1 MGYVPNDGAAADDGD
16 PQQAAEIHS
25 QATEDVD
32 MSEVN
37 ESSVGSVQ
45 TVAASDNG
53 PTSAPDDTLVPS
65 GPPAGATKNVSFNL
79 VPSSSS
85 GHSNDCDCDSED
97 DDEESS
103 SGDGTS
109 SVRVAVR
116 IRPFLPSETGTS
128 GVIDVLPVTAN
139 NAASGHK
146 RRRPAA
152 TAVPTSLQIGGPAGV
167 QFTYDAV
174 HGTKSTQ
181 ADLYLASVRPLVRQC
196 LKGCEFKAVSGLGC
210 DSIRHGDYAT
220 IDDVRS
226 VLFYVVSLLVFYFGI
241 TSCSLLSLS
250 LINP

>member
-16 PQQAAEIHS
+16 PQQAEEIHS
-25 QATEDVD
+25 QATEDAD

-37 ESSVGSVQ
+37 APSVGSVQ
-45 TVAASDNG
+45 AAAASDNG
-53 PTSAPDDTLVPS
+53 GPTSAPTPGPEPDTVVPT

-79 VPSSSS
+79 LPSSSS
-85 GHSNDCDCDSED
+85 GHSNDCDPEED
-97 DDEESS
+97 EDGS

-181 ADLYLASVRPLVRQC
+181 ADLYLASVRPLVQQC
-196 LKGCEFKAVSGLGC
+196 LKGCEFQVVSG
-210 DSIRHGDYAT
+210 
-220 IDDVRS
+220 
-226 VLFYVVSLLVFYFGI
+226 
-241 TSCSLLSLS
+241 
-250 LINP
+250 

>member
-1 MGYVPNDGAAADDGD
+1 MGYAAAATGDDGD

-25 QATEDVD
+25 QATEDI

-37 ESSVGSVQ
+37 TSSVGSAQ
-45 TVAASDNG
+45 TAAASDNG
-53 PTSAPDDTLVPS
+53 GPAAAAPTPEPDTVPS

-79 VPSSSS
+79 LPSSSS
-85 GHSNDCDCDSED
+85 GHNNDCDGDSEE
-97 DDEESS
+97 DEDGS
-103 SGDGTS
+103 SGDVTS

-139 NAASGHK
+139 AAGGHK
-146 RRRPAA
+146 RRRRQEDQPAA
-152 TAVPTSLQIGGPAGV
+152 AAAAAVPTSLQIGGPAGV

-196 LKGCEFKAVSGLGC
+196 LKGCEFQVSCRL
-210 DSIRHGDYAT
+210 R
-220 IDDVRS
+220 
-226 VLFYVVSLLVFYFGI
+226 L
-241 TSCSLLSLS
+241 
-250 LINP
+250 